1 MFQIK
6 NFASISASMI
16 NYLKATQ
23 NKITDFV
30 VGSVA
35 RTLIEAPAI
44 EIEELYLQM
53 WLGLK
58 EGIPTAIYQAFDF
71 QRQPAR
77 SQQGSITVTVATGPA
92 LTIPKGTQFASLT
105 TATGYVSMADVA
117 IPEGVTSATVLVAAN
132 TNSIVQA
139 IVAGNGFSAAIERL
153 ITAVAAHDFTPGEDE
168 ESDAARKARFIAYI
182 NTFARSPVASV
193 EYGLTTVALKDA
205 NGAIIESVQQAAVV
219 EEFLTNPIAPPG
231 VIHCY
236 LHNGVD
242 GASADL
248 IAEAIKVL
256 NGYVDDNGNKV
267 VGWKAAGIQ
276 VVIAAVEVISVT
288 LAATLT
294 PTSGFLL
301 NDLIIAVSSELDK
314 VIAGTGI
321 GQKLIRAELIAAA
334 MAVNGVDNFIL
345 TTPVVDVAIS
355 PNQKI
360 IKGSYALG

>member
-1 MFQIK
+1 
-6 NFASISASMI
+6 MI

-35 RTLIEAPAI
+35 RTIIEAPAI
-44 EIEELYLQM
+44 AIEELYLQM

-71 QRQPAR
+71 QRQSAMP
-77 SQQGSITVTVATGPA
+77 QQGSITVTVAAGPA
-92 LTIPKGTQFASLT
+92 LTIPQGTQFASLT
-105 TATGYVSMADVA
+105 TATGYVSVADVA
-117 IPEGVTSATVLVAAN
+117 IPAGVTAVTVLVAAN
-132 TNSIVQA
+132 TNSIVPA
-139 IVAGNGFSAAIERL
+139 IVVGNGFSAAIKRL
-153 ITAVAAHDFTPGEDE
+153 ISAVAVYDFTPGQNE

-182 NTFARSPVASV
+182 NTFARSPVAAV
-193 EYGLTTVALKDA
+193 EYGLTIVALKDA
-205 NGAIIESVQQAAVV
+205 NGAIIEAVQQAAVV
-219 EEFLTNPIAPPG
+219 EEFLTNPSAPPG

-256 NGYVDDNGNKV
+256 NGYIDADGNKV

-301 NDLIIAVSSELDK
+301 NDLIIAVSAELDK

-321 GQKLIRAELIAAA
+321 GQKLIRAELVAAA
-334 MAVNGVDNFIL
+334 MAVSGVDNSL
-345 TTPVVDVAIS
+345 TGKPLV
-355 PNQKI
+355 
-360 IKGSYALG
+360 